1 MTDDER
7 FRTVTMKQRDFESLR
22 RGMSQAKAHATGANA
37 SGFGVHAPVDVRQ
50 VRKRL
55 HLTRREFASRY
66 RLDPRT
72 LEQWEQG
79 RRRPDRATETY
90 LLLIERE
97 PEKVAAMAM
106 ALEG

>member
-1 MTDDER
+1 
-7 FRTVTMKQRDFESLR
+7 MKQSDFESLR
-22 RGMSQAKAHATGANA
+22 RGMSQAKAHAGGACVD
-37 SGFGVHAPVDVRQ
+37 GIVVHAPVDVRQ
-50 VRKRL
+50 VRERL

-79 RRRPDRATETY
+79 RRRPDRGTETY

-106 ALEG
+106 ALQP

>member
-1 MTDDER
+1 
-7 FRTVTMKQRDFESLR
+7 MKQSDFESLQ
-22 RGMSQAKAHATGANA
+22 RGMLQAKEHAAGIQAA
-37 SGFGVHAPVDVRQ
+37 GFVVHEPVDVRQ
-50 VRKRL
+50 VRERL

-79 RRRPDRATETY
+79 RRRPDRGTETY
-90 LLLIERE
+90 LRLIERE

-106 ALEG
+106 ALEP